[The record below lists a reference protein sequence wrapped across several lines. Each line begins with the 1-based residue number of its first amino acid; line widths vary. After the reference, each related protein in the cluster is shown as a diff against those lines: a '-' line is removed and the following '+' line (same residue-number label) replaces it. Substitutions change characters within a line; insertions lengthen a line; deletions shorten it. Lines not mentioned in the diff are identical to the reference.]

1 MALMLTGL
9 MTWSSLVCHGSE
21 MKTNE
26 ELYKELKPSVVTIKI
41 LDENHKYLGHG
52 TGFIIGC
59 DQTISPDEFMF
70 NALHQHYGMDG
81 KPIEPPVHAY
91 VSTIVTN
98 YHVVS
103 NLWKDPSI
111 WHKYSYIV
119 TLSDGVSLPPTQE
132 VVYDPETLTNHD
144 HDVALLI
151 CTELT
156 YGPEVRVATFVPR
169 WRSGRM

>member
-1 MALMLTGL
+1 MKRMALMLTGL

-91 VSTIVTN
+91 VSTIV
-98 YHVVS
+98 
-103 NLWKDPSI
+103 
-111 WHKYSYIV
+111 
-119 TLSDGVSLPPTQE
+119 SLPPTQE